1 MHGYSTDSGERR
13 VVSLL
18 LASVA
23 IALGWVSSRILA
35 VTNLV
40 VPWWLDAPSSLA
52 FYGALNSLF
61 DRYLWRNGLVS
72 KLGLVRIPNLAGQ
85 WHGYLVSSFDGHEN
99 RHHLVITIFQSWTH
113 IAVFL
118 TTATS
123 MSRSCAA
130 VIQVDDPEGVALIYQ
145 YQNQPLADAMKTM
158 HMHYGTAML
167 RVSNGGCLVGDYY
180 AGRDRRTF
188 GRIYCRRQLRS
199 PQMDAESVYAASGAK
214 GGATRLRITDIFDWT
229 VKLATTARA
238 ASAVEGPIGK
248 PQRFRFDRR
257 LTDKS

>member
-13 VVSLL
+13 VVPLL

-23 IALGWVSSRILA
+23 IALAWVSSRILA
-35 VTNLV
+35 VTHLF
-40 VPWWLDAPSSLA
+40 VPWWLDAPSSLV
-52 FYGALNSLF
+52 FYGALNALF

-85 WHGYLVSSFDGHEN
+85 WHGYLVSSFDGHEK

-113 IAVFL
+113 IVVFL

-158 HMHYGTAML
+158 HMHHGTAML

-199 PQMDAESVYAASGAK
+199 LQTDAESVYTASANKGAVS
-214 GGATRLRITDIFDWT
+214 RLRITDKFDWT
-229 VKLATTARA
+229 VKLAITARLQA
-238 ASAVEGPIGK
+238 HGEGLI
-248 PQRFRFDRR
+248 
-257 LTDKS
+257 

>member
-1 MHGYSTDSGERR
+1 MHGYSLDAGQRR
-13 VVSLL
+13 VAPLL
-18 LASVA
+18 RASVA
-23 IALGWVSSRILA
+23 IAWGWLSTRILS
-35 VTNLV
+35 VTHLV

-52 FYGALNSLF
+52 FYGALYALF
-61 DRYLWRNGLVS
+61 DVYLWRNGLVS
-72 KLGLVRIPNLAGQ
+72 KLGLVRIPNLAGH
-85 WHGYLVSSFDGHEN
+85 WRGYLISSFDGHEK
-99 RHHLVITIFQSWTH
+99 RHQMVITIFQSWTH

-167 RVSNGGCLVGDYY
+167 RVSNDGCLVGDYY
-180 AGRDRRTF
+180 AGRDRRPF

-199 PQMDAESVYAASGAK
+199 PQTDAESIYTAN
-214 GGATRLRITDIFDWT
+214 ATKSAVSRLRITDIFDSP
-229 VKLATTARA
+229 V
-238 ASAVEGPIGK
+238 
-248 PQRFRFDRR
+248 
-257 LTDKS
+257 

>member
-1 MHGYSTDSGERR
+1 MHGYSTDSDERR
-13 VVSLL
+13 VVPLL
-18 LASVA
+18 LACLA
-23 IALGWVSSRILA
+23 IFLAWLSSKL
-35 VTNLV
+35 LV
-40 VPWWLDAPSSLA
+40 VIHLSVPWWVDAPSIMA
-52 FYGALNSLF
+52 FYGALYALF

-85 WHGYLVSSFDGHEN
+85 WHGYLVSSFDGHEKH
-99 RHHLVITIFQSWTH
+99 HHLVITIFQSWTH
-113 IAVFL
+113 IVVFL

-188 GRIYCRRQLRS
+188 GRIYCRRLVRS
-199 PQMDAESVYAASGAK
+199 PQTDVESVYTASGTK
-214 GGATRLRITDIFDWT
+214 GAVSSLRITDIFDRT
-229 VKLATTARA
+229 VKLAITARLLA
-238 ASAVEGPIGK
+238 HGEALI
-248 PQRFRFDRR
+248 
-257 LTDKS
+257 

>member
-1 MHGYSTDSGERR
+1 MHGYSTDSDERR
-13 VVSLL
+13 VVPLL
-18 LASVA
+18 LATLA
-23 IALGWVSSRILA
+23 ISLAWLSSKL
-35 VTNLV
+35 LV
-40 VPWWLDAPSSLA
+40 VIHLSVPWWVDAPSLMA

-167 RVSNGGCLVGDYY
+167 RVSDDGCLVGDYY

-188 GRIYCRRQLRS
+188 GRIYCRKQLRS
-199 PQMDAESVYAASGAK
+199 PQTDAESVYSASAAK
-214 GGATRLRITDIFDWT
+214 GVASRCRITGIFDWT
-229 VKLATTARA
+229 VKLATIARLRTQG
-238 ASAVEGPIGK
+238 EG
-248 PQRFRFDRR
+248 
-257 LTDKS
+257 LT

>member
-13 VVSLL
+13 VVPLL

-85 WHGYLVSSFDGHEN
+85 WHGYLVSSFDGHEKDRKSTRLN
-99 RHHLVITIFQSWTH
+99 SSHEWISY
-113 IAVFL
+113 AVF
-118 TTATS
+118 
-123 MSRSCAA
+123 
-130 VIQVDDPEGVALIYQ
+130 
-145 YQNQPLADAMKTM
+145 
-158 HMHYGTAML
+158 
-167 RVSNGGCLVGDYY
+167 
-180 AGRDRRTF
+180 
-188 GRIYCRRQLRS
+188 
-199 PQMDAESVYAASGAK
+199 
-214 GGATRLRITDIFDWT
+214 
-229 VKLATTARA
+229 
-238 ASAVEGPIGK
+238 
-248 PQRFRFDRR
+248 
-257 LTDKS
+257 

>member
-1 MHGYSTDSGERR
+1 MHGYSTDSREKR
-13 VVSLL
+13 VVPLL

-23 IALGWVSSRILA
+23 IALAWLSSRILA
-35 VTNLV
+35 VMHFSA
-40 VPWWLDAPSSLA
+40 PWWLDAPSSLA
-52 FYGALNSLF
+52 FYGALYTLF
-61 DRYLWRNGLVS
+61 DRHLWRNGLVS

-85 WHGYLVSSFDGHEN
+85 WHGYLVSSFDGHEK

-158 HMHYGTAML
+158 HMHDGTAML

-180 AGRDRRTF
+180 AGRDRGTF

-199 PQMDAESVYAASGAK
+199 PQTDAESAYTAKGAK
-214 GGATRLRITDIFDWT
+214 GVVSRRRITDISGWT
-229 VKLATTARA
+229 RKTCNQCAT
-238 ASAVEGPIGK
+238 ASAG
-248 PQRFRFDRR
+248 
-257 LTDKS
+257 